1 MFVLK
6 MQSPKDGSI
15 SYLEYNQHTS
25 RLTDLDDVSVAP
37 NLPKG
42 MEKKDWSTSQLFTAV
57 SPENPAPKSQH
68 VKRLKIQLGLGC
80 NYTCS
85 YCVQSSEIHKASAS
99 STRDVVE
106 FLNNIESWLI
116 PDELQRIEIWGGE
129 PMLYWKKIEALVPT
143 LKEKYPHAKFT
154 MISNGTMFNRERI
167 DKLYDW
173 GFTIAM
179 SHDGPGQHV
188 RGQDPFQN
196 PKIFEQLS
204 YLINKFMPE
213 KRFSFNAVL
222 TPGNTDVNA
231 IIDWFQRYFP
241 GVMVGFEGVVH
252 DYNGDETSSFTLE
265 QLHEFSIQLTKQLIE
280 GSPLRSPSLYNK
292 LKGAVDSILL
302 ERPSSVLFQ
311 KCGMDKDDSL
321 TVDLQGNVTTCQ
333 NVGAK
338 GEHKIGEVSDFK
350 NIALDTSNHWSTREE
365 CSSCPVLQLCQ
376 GSCMYQQGDGW
387 VNSCNA
393 EFYYNLAFFN
403 AALFVI
409 TGKIMLEFYGAN
421 IRPIL
426 EKDKVK

>member
-15 SYLEYNQHTS
+15 SYLNYDQHTS
-25 RLTDLDDVSVAP
+25 RLTDATGISVIGK
-37 NLPKG
+37 LPP
-42 MEKKDWSTSQLFTAV
+42 EIPKKDWSTVLPFTAT
-57 SPENPAPKSQH
+57 SPETPTPKSKKI
-68 VKRLKIQLGLGC
+68 KRLKIQLGLGC
-80 NYTCS
+80 NYSCS

-99 STRDVVE
+99 STKDAVE
-106 FLNNIESWLI
+106 FLNNLDKWLS
-116 PDELQRIEIWGGE
+116 PDDLQRIEIWGGE
-129 PMLYWKKIEALVPT
+129 PMLYWRKIEVLIPV
-143 LKEKYPHAKFT
+143 LREKYPNVKFS

-173 GFTIAM
+173 DFTVAV

-196 PKIFEQLS
+196 PKIFEQIT
-204 YLINKFMPE
+204 YLVKKFMPNH
-213 KRFSFNAVL
+213 RFGFNSVL
-222 TPGNTDVNA
+222 TPGNTNVNA
-231 IIDWFQRYFP
+231 IIDWFQGYFP
-241 GVMVGFEGVVH
+241 DVRVQFEGVVH
-252 DYNGDETSSFTLE
+252 DYNGDQSSSFSIDE
-265 QLHEFSIQLTKQLIE
+265 LHAFSLQLTNQLID
-280 GSPLRSPSLYNK
+280 GTALRSPALYNK
-292 LKGAVDSILL
+292 LKGAIESILQ

-338 GEHKIGEVSDFK
+338 GEHKIGEVADFD
-350 NIALDTSNHWSTREE
+350 NISLDTSNHWSTRDE

-387 VNSCNA
+387 VNSCNS

-403 AALFVI
+403 AALFVV
-409 TGKIMLEFYGAN
+409 TGKVMTEFYGAN
-421 IRPIL
+421 IRPVL
-426 EKDKVK
+426 EKDKMK